1 MGYRTVAKF
10 GVLLSVIL
18 FCIGVG
24 LYGFARLNAADKD
37 KDIDLV
43 SWVPDDCIG
52 VMETDN
58 IDFFMNAFSRMA
70 YAAQLDTLHRVGLI
84 KTILNDIIPYIS
96 SSDHGISNEVNQM
109 MVSFHAPSGSSRDLV
124 AYFRLGKPERKKL
137 LKAIREHRGK
147 EFIPREEG
155 YRGRTI
161 EIFPIDSS
169 DFLSV
174 YSGDGFLAISYQ
186 KRLIERVID
195 AEKDGTSLKED
206 VVFASVRQPKSANFL
221 TLYAHSSSI
230 PAIDGGEKECWSEF
244 DIHMNSE
251 VFYLSGQMKEEQ
263 ADCLDRMLQ
272 AVNTVPV
279 VSEKDSLLVV
289 SGHERVDSCISKVIA
304 SPSHTLFDECVS
316 NLSRDASYIMVTDME
331 KVAASP
337 EQFVSYLPPF
347 LIRHADL
354 FRSFILSIQFT
365 EVNNRLSHIFVFTY
379 KE

>member
-24 LYGFARLNAADKD
+24 LYGFARLNAVDKD

-251 VFYLSGQMKEEQ
+251 VFYLSGVMHASDVCMQ
-263 ADCLDRMLQ
+263 R
-272 AVNTVPV
+272 AVDHLRAIP
-279 VSEKDSLLVV
+279 SISGDSLLVL
-289 SGHERVDSCISKVIA
+289 SGQAKVDSCISKRVA
-304 SPSHTLFDECVS
+304 SSRTSLFDECVS
-316 NLSRDASYIMVTDME
+316 NLSRDASYIMVADMD
-331 KVAASP
+331 KIAQKP
-337 EQFVSYLPPF
+337 EYYYSYLPPF
-347 LIRHADL
+347 LQRHPDL
-354 FRSFILSIQFT
+354 FRPFILSVQIT
-365 EVNNRLSHIFVFTY
+365 EVEDRLSHIFVFTY

>member
-251 VFYLSGQMKEEQ
+251 VFYLSGVMH
-263 ADCLDRMLQ
+263 ASDVC
-272 AVNTVPV
+272 
-279 VSEKDSLLVV
+279 
-289 SGHERVDSCISKVIA
+289 SGR
-304 SPSHTLFDECVS
+304 
-316 NLSRDASYIMVTDME
+316 
-331 KVAASP
+331 
-337 EQFVSYLPPF
+337 
-347 LIRHADL
+347 
-354 FRSFILSIQFT
+354 
-365 EVNNRLSHIFVFTY
+365 
-379 KE
+379 